1 MFATLMPTALQ
12 LIDLMIINM
21 LCIVKKY
28 PMIHYV
34 IFKSEEEK
42 KKKKKKNQSKRFRS
56 SEPTD

>member
-1 MFATLMPTALQ
+1 M
-12 LIDLMIINM
+12 
-21 LCIVKKY
+21 V
-28 PMIHYV
+28 HYV